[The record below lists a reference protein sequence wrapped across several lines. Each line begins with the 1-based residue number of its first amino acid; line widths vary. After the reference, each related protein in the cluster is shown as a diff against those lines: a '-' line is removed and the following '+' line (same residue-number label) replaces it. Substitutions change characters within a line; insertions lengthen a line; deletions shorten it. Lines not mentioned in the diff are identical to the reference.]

1 MSRREYL
8 KQTQAEARE
17 WARLET
23 ERRIREGAGRKT
35 LASLLA
41 AAQAISELPCDPAL
55 PGPAPECPVAPHVRG
70 K

>member
-1 MSRREYL
+1 MSREGREYL

-17 WARLET
+17 WARQET

-41 AAQAISELPCDPAL
+41 AAQAIAS
-55 PGPAPECPVAPHVRG
+55 APPDRP
-70 K
+70 

>member
-1 MSRREYL
+1 MTPEGREYL
-8 KQTQAEARE
+8 KQTHAEARE

-41 AAQAISELPCDPAL
+41 AAKAE
-55 PGPAPECPVAPHVRG
+55 APKPTPP
-70 K
+70 